1 MSWGGLTSLALVY
14 PDLDRPGKDYAGR
27 LVRLNIGL
35 EDIDDL
41 KADLDQAL
49 LAMRQFSEAGL
60 NNA

>member
-1 MSWGGLTSLALVY
+1 
-14 PDLDRPGKDYAGR
+14 

-41 KADLDQAL
+41 KADFDQAL